1 MRTPKIQESMSVRN
15 IVQPALENTA
25 HTHLLDTL
33 DHTDR
38 PDGMGGLEN
47 DPLVRP
53 TYDWSPNGT

>member
-1 MRTPKIQESMSVRN
+1 MSVRN